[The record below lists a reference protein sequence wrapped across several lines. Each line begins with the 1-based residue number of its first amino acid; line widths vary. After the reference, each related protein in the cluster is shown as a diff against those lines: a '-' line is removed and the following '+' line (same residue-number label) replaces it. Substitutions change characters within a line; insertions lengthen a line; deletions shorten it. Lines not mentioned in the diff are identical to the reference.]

1 MRRTLLLVAVLT
13 AFSWTAPWTV
23 GRALGQGFY
32 RYIDS
37 DGTVHFTNVAP
48 ADSRFQRVS
57 VTPRGVMRGRI
68 DLEARP
74 PVYHR
79 LDEQIARAAR
89 AYRIQPGLVKAVI
102 AAESNFDH
110 RARSRK
116 GAMGLMQLMPA
127 TAQAL
132 GVIEP
137 YEALPNILG
146 GTRYLRQMLDRYG
159 DVSRA
164 LAAYNAGPRAVD
176 RYRGIPPYR
185 ETQDYVTRV
194 LDYYRSYDREFRR
207 PGS

>member
-1 MRRTLLLVAVLT
+1 MRSHLAAAAVV
-13 AFSWTAPWTV
+13 TV
-23 GRALGQGFY
+23 LWIAGLGSPDSARAQGFY
-32 RYIDS
+32 RYIDA
-37 DGTVHFTNVAP
+37 DGTVHFTNVP
-48 ADSRFQRVS
+48 PSDGRFQRVS
-57 VTPRGVMRGRI
+57 ITPRGVRRGRI

-79 LDEQIARAAR
+79 LDETISRVAQ
-89 AYRIQPGLVKAVI
+89 AYGVQPGLVKAVI

-127 TAQAL
+127 TARDM
-132 GVIEP
+132 GISEP
-137 YEALPNILG
+137 YEPLPNILG
-146 GTRYLRQMLDRYG
+146 GTRYLRRMLDRYG

-164 LAAYNAGPRAVD
+164 LAAYNAGPTAVD

-185 ETQDYVTRV
+185 ETQDYVARV

-207 PGS
+207 PDR